1 MDRDNRFS
9 DLDELIDDF
18 ISERD
23 WGRYHRPKDISMALS
38 IEAGELLEL
47 YLWDRKPEKGD
58 IEDEVADVFF
68 FLLDICIREDIDL
81 EWALRKKIDKNR
93 EKYPVELVKG
103 KDHKYT
109 KYREE

>member
-23 WGRYHRPKDISMALS
+23 WDRYHRPKDISMALS

-81 EWALRKKIDKNR
+81 ERALRKKIDKNR